1 MKRGYRPQRTCLGC
15 GARNEQ
21 SALLRIVE
29 RAGELC
35 VDRLA
40 EGRGAY
46 LHRREECWG
55 AFVRKK
61 SLYRALRVE
70 VGREAKQRLVQALRD
85 HERQ

>member
-1 MKRGYRPQRTCLGC
+1 LRRVYRPQRTCLGC
-15 GARNEQ
+15 GARDEQ

-29 RAGELC
+29 RDGELR

-40 EGRGAY
+40 EGRGGY

-61 SLYRALRVE
+61 SLQRALRIE
-70 VGREAKQRLVQALRD
+70 VSREAKERLLWTLRAD
-85 HERQ
+85 ERK